1 LFGNNKPRG
10 ATNTT
15 GLTFT
20 ENENGDA
27 SMNKSILTCAS
38 ARVALTAASA
48 AVVGALVVLMAGF
61 AAQDAGAAEEPP
73 CSGVHINAGDDL
85 DAIVNSDPGSKATTF
100 CVHASSLGTTYP
112 INNTLLVRTGDKIVG
127 DPGQVMT
134 RGPASYGVPT
144 VNISNG
150 ASLAKMVE
158 LRGPSQLRWLRI
170 GGAVSERNPNG
181 SLVQGSGSGI
191 RAGQAGATSLMEYL
205 TIHDND
211 VQGIGTMNGKLLH
224 SHLYNNG
231 TDLAFGGFTSAAV
244 KGIDEYEAAYNYVHD
259 NPTNGLWCDV
269 GCSDAQ
275 TAMPNGFWA
284 HDNLVVNNGRWGIRY
299 ESAPEVASGVHSPQP
314 TALIEGNEIHANG
327 YLDNANYGGASMR
340 DAQNATFRNNA
351 FGPKAI
357 SGVSY
362 GANARQQAIVL
373 SDSGKSNRTDLWN
386 GDAVGNT
393 MGGETIRGCEKPDN
407 VVYCANNL

>member
-1 LFGNNKPRG
+1 MNN
-10 ATNTT
+10 
-15 GLTFT
+15 
-20 ENENGDA
+20 
-27 SMNKSILTCAS
+27 SILTRPRAP
-38 ARVALTAASA
+38 VALAG
-48 AVVGALVVLMAGF
+48 AVVAVLVLLLAGYAAGA
-61 AAQDAGAAEEPP
+61 AGAAEEP
-73 CSGVHINAGDDL
+73 CSGVQINPGDDL
-85 DAIVNSDPGSKATTF
+85 DAIVNSDPGNKATTF
-100 CVHASSLGTTYP
+100 CVHASSSGTTYP
-112 INNTLLVRTGDKIVG
+112 INNTLLVKSGDKLIG

-134 RGPASYGVPT
+134 RGPASYGVPK

-150 ASLAKMVE
+150 ASLDKLIE
-158 LRGPSQLRWLRI
+158 LRGPSQLRWLSI
-170 GGAVSERNPNG
+170 GGAESKRNANG

-205 TIHDND
+205 SIHDND

-224 SHLYNNG
+224 SELYNNG

-244 KGIDEYEAAYNYVHD
+244 KGIDEYEAGYNYVHD

-299 ESAPEVASGVHSPQP
+299 ESAPLTASGVHSPQP
-314 TALIEGNEIHANG
+314 TALVEGNEIHANG

-357 SGVSY
+357 AGVNY

-373 SDSGKSNRTDLWN
+373 SDSGKSSRTDLWN
-386 GDAVGNT
+386 GDATGNSL
-393 MGGETIRGCEKPDN
+393 GGETIRGCEKSDN
-407 VVYCANNL
+407 IVDCANNF